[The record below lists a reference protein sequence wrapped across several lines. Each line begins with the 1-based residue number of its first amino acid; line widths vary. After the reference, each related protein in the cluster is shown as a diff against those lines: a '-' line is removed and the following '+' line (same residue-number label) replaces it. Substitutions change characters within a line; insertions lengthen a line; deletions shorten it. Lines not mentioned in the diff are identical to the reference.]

1 MADVAERDVAWL
13 RSDESAKWWGN
24 NGPRLDGAL
33 GALASQFGGTPA
45 GEFSKTQFGEL
56 RDHPH
61 SLTKAD
67 GKTPKLSR
75 ATITERLRIV
85 RNAFDWAAT
94 VDVIEGGNVPGITTA
109 LRALSRLKKGRG
121 KTQRKPVARWVVDAT
136 LPYLSSPVVALVEL
150 MWWTP
155 ARNCRARLFGAR

>member
-1 MADVAERDVAWL
+1 VADVADVAERDGAWL

-24 NGPRLDGAL
+24 NAPRLDGAL
-33 GALASQFGGTPA
+33 GALASQFGGTLA

-56 RDHPH
+56 RDHLH

-67 GKTPKLSR
+67 
-75 ATITERLRIV
+75 
-85 RNAFDWAAT
+85 
-94 VDVIEGGNVPGITTA
+94 
-109 LRALSRLKKGRG
+109 G

-150 MWWTP
+150 MWLTP